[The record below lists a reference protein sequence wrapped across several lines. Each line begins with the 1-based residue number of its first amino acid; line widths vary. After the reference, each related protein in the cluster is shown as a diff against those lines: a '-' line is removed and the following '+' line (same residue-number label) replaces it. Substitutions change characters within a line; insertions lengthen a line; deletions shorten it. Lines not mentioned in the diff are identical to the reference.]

1 MKFNNILEI
10 NSWDQVI
17 RARSAN
23 YPNLRCNIVNYNGDS
38 LTGKKLIIY
47 DTNTNDVY
55 FSTFVYIN
63 NSTIVPDTCAME
75 QADVINVLGKYGFYI
90 VPTTPYYL
98 NEKVL
103 TILKGL
109 DARGF
114 LYVYAMYKNRDMG
127 GKSYTDK
134 KRFIVASEHIYYP
147 KELNDFILKD
157 IEVISDSPQ
166 FVMDDFDWVLPNR
179 SYHISEIIQNG
190 YVDNGLLT

>member
-1 MKFNNILEI
+1 MNNILEI
-10 NSWDQVI
+10 NKWDQVL

-23 YPNLRCNIVNYNGDS
+23 YPNLRCNIVNYSGDS
-38 LTGKKLIIY
+38 LTGKKLIVY

-63 NSTIVPDTCAME
+63 NATLVPDICAME
-75 QADVINVLGKYGFYI
+75 QQNVIDVLGTYGFYI

-98 NEKVL
+98 PEKVL

-114 LYVYAMYKNRDMG
+114 LYVYAMYKDRDRG
-127 GKSYTDK
+127 GKAYTSK

-147 KELNDFILKD
+147 KELNDFLLKD
-157 IEVISDSPQ
+157 IDVVSDSPQ

-179 SYHISEIIQNG
+179 SYPIADIIQHG
-190 YVDNGLLT
+190 YVNNGLLT